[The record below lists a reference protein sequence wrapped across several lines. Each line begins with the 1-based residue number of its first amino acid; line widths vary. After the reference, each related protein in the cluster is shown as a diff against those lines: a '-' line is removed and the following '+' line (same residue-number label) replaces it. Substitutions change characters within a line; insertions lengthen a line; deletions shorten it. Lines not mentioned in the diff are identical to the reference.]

1 MCKVLGVLVDVF
13 LFQKK
18 TAYDMRIS
26 DWSSDVCS
34 SDLLVRQST
43 YMSEALRAY
52 QHCIGIVL
60 RKQGNVFRQGCL
72 GAIIPMIKVSVRDD
86 HRINAR
92 QDIVDGHGQIHQGIA
107 QLTTVGTFNA
117 WVRAFL

>member
-1 MCKVLGVLVDVF
+1 
-13 LFQKK
+13 
-18 TAYDMRIS
+18 MRIS

-34 SDLLVRQST
+34 SDLTTELGLVRQST

-72 GAIIPMIKVSVRDD
+72 GAIIPMIKVSVSDD

-92 QDIVDGHGQIHQGIA
+92 QDIVDGHGQIHQGLA
-107 QLTTVGTFNA
+107 KLTTVGHFKA
-117 WVRAFL
+117 WEKAFRSERGRLGKEGVN